1 MSGRSL
7 SALGAILDRLGIA
20 WTVIGALAANRYRR
34 EVRLTGDVDVLVA
47 SYGPGLAG
55 FEAVAGEAGWA
66 VRRGTPDGAILRLRH
81 PELGAADV
89 VLAETDY
96 QRVALGRADIE
107 TLAGGARVRFLRV
120 EDVIV
125 HKLIAGRPRD
135 VDDITEILATGCRL
149 DAGYVE
155 RWASFWGVRELWQKL
170 RDGRRCGQ

>member
-1 MSGRSL
+1 MSGRSV

-20 WTVIGALAANRYRR
+20 WTLIGALAANRYRR

-47 SYGPGLAG
+47 HHGPGLVA
-55 FEAVAGEAGWA
+55 FEAAFSDAGWS

-81 PELGAADV
+81 PTLGAADV

-96 QRVALGRADIE
+96 QRSALERARRETIE
-107 TLAGGARVRFLRV
+107 DGAPVRVLRV

-135 VDDITEILATGCRL
+135 VDDIVEILAAGSGI
-149 DAGYVE
+149 DAAYVE
-155 RWASFWGVRELWQKL
+155 HWAAFWDVLERWRQL
-170 RDGRRCGQ
+170 RNGAR